1 MTGEFAVVK
10 DFAIIMAV
18 AGGALLLFR
27 RFNLPPI
34 LGYLVAGVIVGPFTL
49 PNPPIQDVETVRLLA
64 DLGLILLLFAL
75 GIELGWERI
84 RQVGVRVVLIGAIE
98 ITFMMALGYEVGLL
112 LGWSGQE
119 AIFLGAA
126 LSISSSAVL
135 IKMLRDTGTLM
146 GMRGR
151 LVVGILVVED
161 FAAVVLLSV
170 LSGVATTETF
180 QAADVAW
187 LLGKL
192 GIFTVATLVIGGLL
206 TPRLV
211 ELSARYRSRE
221 ALLIVSLA
229 LCFGLAMVAQ
239 ELGLSAAAGA
249 FLIGTVLGDTK
260 YSGELLYIIVPVRDM
275 FSALFFVSIGM
286 LVNFSTIGEF
296 IVPALIVAA
305 VFIVGK
311 MVADTMGTF
320 VAGHDGRTS
329 LQVGMS
335 MPQMGEFSLAMVKVG
350 RDYGAIGS
358 FLYPIVTVTTAIT
371 SFVYPFL
378 FRLADS
384 TASLLERRSPRLLH
398 DYVKNLSLWFI
409 AMRTAFDFQSDA
421 AKRVQ
426 QSGQVILLN
435 VGIVIVLIAVGTF
448 LSHITNELADLVGLR
463 ESIVGLIIGSGVVVL
478 CIPSAIALWKEL
490 RSLADGLTG
499 FVFAQGSADSGIW
512 SRENLRAVVRDSLLA
527 AVTSLL
533 VIVSIPFLT
542 ELLSIGQFAIWIPII
557 LLAGVA
563 FVAGQAAFKIHGAM
577 EASFGR
583 TFLGPAEAE
592 AQGGETVAQ
601 EKDPSDP
608 EDESGEHT
616 AEGW

>member
-384 TASLLERRSPRLLH
+384 TASFLERRSPRLLH

-409 AMRTAFDFQSDA
+409 AMRTAFDFHSDA

-448 LSHITNELADLVGLR
+448 LSHITNDLADLVGLR
-463 ESIVGLIIGSGVVVL
+463 ESVVGLIIGSGVVVL

-527 AVTSLL
+527 AVTALL

-563 FVAGQAAFKIHGAM
+563 FVAGQTAFKIHGAM

-592 AQGGETVAQ
+592 AQGEETVAQ

-608 EDESGEHT
+608 EDESGEHS
-616 AEGW
+616 EESR

>member
-34 LGYLVAGVIVGPFTL
+34 LGYLVAGVLVGPFTL

-260 YSGELLYIIVPVRDM
+260 YSGELLHIIVPVRDM

-371 SFVYPFL
+371 LVC
-378 FRLADS
+378 
-384 TASLLERRSPRLLH
+384 
-398 DYVKNLSLWFI
+398 LS
-409 AMRTAFDFQSDA
+409 
-421 AKRVQ
+421 
-426 QSGQVILLN
+426 
-435 VGIVIVLIAVGTF
+435 
-448 LSHITNELADLVGLR
+448 
-463 ESIVGLIIGSGVVVL
+463 
-478 CIPSAIALWKEL
+478 
-490 RSLADGLTG
+490 
-499 FVFAQGSADSGIW
+499 
-512 SRENLRAVVRDSLLA
+512 
-527 AVTSLL
+527 
-533 VIVSIPFLT
+533 VSISVGRFNRLT
-542 ELLSIGQFAIWIPII
+542 P
-557 LLAGVA
+557 
-563 FVAGQAAFKIHGAM
+563 
-577 EASFGR
+577 
-583 TFLGPAEAE
+583 
-592 AQGGETVAQ
+592 
-601 EKDPSDP
+601 
-608 EDESGEHT
+608 
-616 AEGW
+616 